1 MVDNFLFFVY
11 DLENEKIDMVSDM
24 VETLSEVR

>member
-1 MVDNFLFFVY
+1 MVDNFLFLVY
-11 DLENEKIDMVSDM
+11 DLENEKVDMASDM